1 MSFVHARADAA
12 MCSCGFWVQSD
23 DEFDRHVD
31 ERRLSSANGHENVA
45 ACEQLSSMLDSVEK
59 ARAAIG
65 DARAVLR
72 ALYDGPTS
80 SPDVETFLAVEADDQ
95 DIVAHL
101 AAAERSLRATR
112 SIVRSHRH
120 DLTHTSAST
129 QESENVS
136 GPGTAHSSRRQI
148 HMSTHT
154 HSDTTDLTRRDT
166 LTVNAIRRQARDEE
180 GQ

>member
-1 MSFVHARADAA
+1 MDLGHARADDA
-12 MCSCGFWVQSD
+12 MCTCGFWVQSD

-31 ERRLSSANGHENVA
+31 ERRVAVVTDHENVA

-72 ALYDGPTS
+72 ALYGGPIS
-80 SPDVETFLAVEADDQ
+80 SPHIERFLAVEADDQ

-120 DLTHTSAST
+120 DLLTHASAST
-129 QESENVS
+129 REHVS
-136 GPGTAHSSRRQI
+136 AQAPLTCPGLSA
-148 HMSTHT
+148 
-154 HSDTTDLTRRDT
+154 
-166 LTVNAIRRQARDEE
+166 
-180 GQ
+180 

>member
-1 MSFVHARADAA
+1 MSFVHARDADA

-31 ERRLSSANGHENVA
+31 ERRVSVATDHENTA
-45 ACEQLSSMLDSVEK
+45 ACEQLSSMLDCVEK

-72 ALYDGPTS
+72 ALYGGPTS
-80 SPDVETFLAVEADDQ
+80 SPDVERFLAVEADDQ

-112 SIVRSHRH
+112 SIVRAHRNEIGH
-120 DLTHTSAST
+120 RIHT
-129 QESENVS
+129 
-136 GPGTAHSSRRQI
+136 
-148 HMSTHT
+148 
-154 HSDTTDLTRRDT
+154 L
-166 LTVNAIRRQARDEE
+166 
-180 GQ
+180 